1 MHSQRY
7 YVTPYLCKA
16 CLACLAFSTVSIRW
30 RPRSNSSLSSASL
43 IPLPLLFTGGGDV
56 AVGEDV
62 SGEGSVGSVDFSPA
76 SPSTW
81 QKLDLLLAFSLTTV
95 TSRRGGAAGGGGGGG
110 GG

>member
-1 MHSQRY
+1 MGKS
-7 YVTPYLCKA
+7 
-16 CLACLAFSTVSIRW
+16 F
-30 RPRSNSSLSSASL
+30 
-43 IPLPLLFTGGGDV
+43 PLLFTGGGDV
-56 AVGEDV
+56 VG
-62 SGEGSVGSVDFSPA
+62 GEGVGGEGGVGSVCFTPA